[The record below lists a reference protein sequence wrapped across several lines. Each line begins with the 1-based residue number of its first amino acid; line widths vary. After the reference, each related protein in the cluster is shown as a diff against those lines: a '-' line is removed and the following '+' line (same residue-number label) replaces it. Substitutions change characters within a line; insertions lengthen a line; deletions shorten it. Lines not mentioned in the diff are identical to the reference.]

1 MKKELEIQRN
11 YQSCQNITFDIVLE
25 KKQEDLVNSIE
36 KQTYS
41 KWHILEENY
50 KEILNSTNSDY
61 IIFIGKNIE
70 LTSFALYDIVK
81 TIEGHDGILY
91 YSDSDVKIGEL
102 RQNPEFKP
110 DFAIDTLLSKNYI
123 GNMFAVKTKFL
134 KTYPEILEDLSVMIY
149 IMIYY

>member
-1 MKKELEIQRN
+1 MESVLSKLKKITKAIYYRFKQRGIKGLINACSNYIKYGKAVIDEYKEWIEVNEPSEKELEIQRN

-81 TIEGHDGILY
+81 
-91 YSDSDVKIGEL
+91 
-102 RQNPEFKP
+102 
-110 DFAIDTLLSKNYI
+110 NYRR
-123 GNMFAVKTKFL
+123 T
-134 KTYPEILEDLSVMIY
+134 
-149 IMIYY
+149 